1 MSAPTQPS
9 TAASECAATDVISA
23 ASTLVDVLRR
33 RAATQPS
40 RTAYTFLT
48 DGETDEIV
56 ATYGELDRRARAI
69 AARLQAELPAGER
82 VLLLLPT
89 GLEYVA
95 AFFGCL
101 YAGMIA
107 VPAYPPRRNQ
117 SLDRIESIVAD
128 SEPAVALVSAASTSH
143 LATMAAETPG
153 FERLRWL
160 AVDELGD
167 EAAERW
173 QSPNVGP
180 ESLAFLQYTS
190 GSTRTPRGVMVSHRN
205 VLHNAAISARMFR
218 LSAADVGVT
227 WLPLY
232 HDFGL
237 IGGIVQPLCTGFPV
251 ILLSPIA
258 FLHRP
263 LRWLRAIS
271 RYGATLSGSPPF
283 ALDLCVR
290 RSRPEER
297 EGLDLSR
304 WKALALGGEPIR
316 PEVLDRFVEAFGPRG
331 FQREALCTGY
341 GLAEATLFFSAT
353 PPGTAPSIR
362 SVDAAALEQHRAV
375 PTSAGTPGGKSLVGC
390 GRSVPDQRLAIVDPA
405 TGEPRADGEV
415 GEVWIAGPSVARGYW
430 GRAEES
436 AAAFGARLPNGDG
449 PFLRTGDLGFVCDGQ
464 LYISGRLK
472 DLILIRGRNHYPQDL
487 EWTASHSHPAL
498 LDGAGAALAVE
509 CDGEERLVIA
519 HEIGRSWLNGPTA
532 EIAQAV
538 RRAIAEQHDLEVE
551 EIVLLPPGSL
561 PRTSSGKVRR
571 QASRLALA
579 DGMLRARADGV
590 RRSTA
595 ATAGRA

>member
-1 MSAPTQPS
+1 MPARTQPS
-9 TAASECAATDVISA
+9 TASTECAAPDVVSA
-23 ASTLVDVLRR
+23 ASTLVDVLRQ
-33 RAATQPS
+33 RAAVEPG

-48 DGETDEIV
+48 DGEADEIV
-56 ATYGELDRRARAI
+56 VSYGDLDRRARAI
-69 AARLQAELPAGER
+69 AARLQADFAAGER
-82 VLLLLPT
+82 ILLLLPT

-128 SEPAVALVSAASTSH
+128 AEPAAALVSAGGIAH
-143 LATMAAETPG
+143 LATLAADTPG

-160 AVDELGD
+160 AVDEID
-167 EAAERW
+167 DKAADSW
-173 QSPNVGP
+173 QPPNIGP

-190 GSTRTPRGVMVSHRN
+190 GSTRTPRGVMISHRN

-218 LSAADVGVT
+218 LSPADVGVT

-251 ILLSPIA
+251 VLLSPIA

-316 PEVLDRFVEAFGPRG
+316 PEVLDRFVEAFEPHG
-331 FQREALCTGY
+331 FQRAALCTGY

-353 PPGTAPSIR
+353 APGTAPTIST
-362 SVDAAALEQHRAV
+362 VDVAALEQHRAV
-375 PTSAGTPGGKSLVGC
+375 PTPPGATGSKSLVGC
-390 GRSVPDQRLAIVDPA
+390 GGSVPDQRLAIVDPA
-405 TGEPRADGEV
+405 TGEPCADGDV

-430 GRAEES
+430 SRAEES
-436 AAAFGARLPNGDG
+436 AAVFGARLPDGEG
-449 PFLRTGDLGFVCDGQ
+449 PFLRTGDLGFVRDGQ

-487 EWTASHSHPAL
+487 EWTAGQSHPAL
-498 LDGAGAALAVE
+498 SDGAGAALATE
-509 CDGEERLVIA
+509 RDGEERLVIA
-519 HEIGRSWLNGPTA
+519 HEIGRSWLDGPTT
-532 EIAQAV
+532 EIVQAI

-551 EIVLLPPGSL
+551 EVVLLPPGSL
-561 PRTSSGKVRR
+561 PRTTSGKVRR
-571 QASRLALA
+571 QACRRALL
-579 DGMLRARADGV
+579 DGTLRARANSV
-590 RRSTA
+590 RRSKPVA
-595 ATAGRA
+595 AGRG